1 LQVMNRPEKWLPGV
15 TPQSKIRAVARQ
27 ALAAR
32 LKRVAKNL
40 NRTNSGS
47 INEADTIHKLRTWSR
62 RSAAAV
68 ELFGPLLP
76 KKEGKWFAR
85 KLKQIRRAAGDVRDL
100 DVMLEQTAENPV
112 LADKLRKQRDKAR
125 RPLEK
130 LHKRL
135 IKSGEFE
142 KRQKRLLKKIDQ
154 PKQLLGDWAAKR
166 VGKQAAVLVA
176 LGSQRL
182 TTPAKSHEFRI
193 AGKELRYVLEIIG
206 AALSAAAVKVD
217 ALLVDLQQRI
227 GIICDH
233 AAAEKMYQQ
242 LLTQVSS
249 SERPPLQAAIAQA
262 KKDKTRSHR
271 AFLRWWTPARR
282 IAFRRAL
289 IAAGLLQR

>member
-1 LQVMNRPEKWLPGV
+1 MNRPEKWLPGV

-27 ALAAR
+27 ALVAR
-32 LKRVAKNL
+32 LKRVAKTL
-40 NRTNSGS
+40 KRAESGAR
-47 INEADTIHKLRTWSR
+47 NGADNIHKLRTWSR

-68 ELFGPLLP
+68 ELFHPVLP
-76 KKEGKWFAR
+76 NKEGIWFAR
-85 KLKQIRRAAGDVRDL
+85 KLKQVRQAAGDVRDL
-100 DVMLEQTAENPV
+100 DVMLEQSADNPV
-112 LADKLRKQRDKAR
+112 LAKELRRRRDKAH

-135 IKSGEFE
+135 ITSGEFE

-154 PKQLLGDWAAKR
+154 PKQRLGDWAAKR
-166 VGKQAAVLVA
+166 IAKQAATLVA

-182 TTPAKSHEFRI
+182 TTPAKAHEFRI

-206 AALSAAAVKVD
+206 AALPAAAVKVD
-217 ALLVDLQQRI
+217 AMLIDLQQRI

-242 LLTQVSS
+242 LLSQVSG
-249 SERPPLQAAIAQA
+249 SERLPLQAAIVQA
-262 KKDKTRSHR
+262 KKEKTRCHK
-271 AFLRWWTPARR
+271 AFLRWWTSSRR

>member
-1 LQVMNRPEKWLPGV
+1 MNRPEKWLPGV
-15 TPQSKIRAVARQ
+15 TSQCKIRAVARQ

-40 NRTNSGS
+40 ERAVKSLHE
-47 INEADTIHKLRTWSR
+47 EADTIHKLRTWSR

-68 ELFGPLLP
+68 ELFRPLLP
-76 KKEGKWFAR
+76 KKEQKWFAR
-85 KLKQIRRAAGDVRDL
+85 KLKQVRQAAGDVRDL
-100 DVMLEQTAENPV
+100 DVMLEQAAGNATLAEE
-112 LADKLRKQRDKAR
+112 LRKQRDKAR

-142 KRQKRLLKKIDQ
+142 RRQRRLLKKIDQ
-154 PKQLLGDWAAKR
+154 PKQRLGDWAAKR

-182 TTPAKSHEFRI
+182 TTPAKAHGFRI

-206 AALSAAAVKVD
+206 AALPAAAVKVD
-217 ALLVDLQQRI
+217 ALLIDLQQRI
-227 GIICDH
+227 GVICDH

-242 LLTQVSS
+242 LLSQVSAA
-249 SERPPLQAAIAQA
+249 ERAPLQAAIAQA
-262 KKDKTRSHR
+262 KKEKTRSHKM
-271 AFLRWWTPARR
+271 FLRWWTPARR